1 MLVLKL
7 PFKVVA
13 PRFALD
19 GELELSLM
27 GLKTGE
33 VNSLAEEESDAI
45 IRGGDCGF
53 VNKRRQNIDTYI
65 S

>member
-33 VNSLAEEESDAI
+33 VNSLAEEESDTI
-45 IRGGDCGF
+45 IGGSDCGF
-53 VNKRRQNIDTYI
+53 LNKRRQNIDTYI